1 MKSILI
7 VSNSIEYA
15 DFDIRRDVDTV
26 SFCEMTPMAVAPIIK
41 TRSGETITCN
51 LVDAMEYCFKEDYP
65 SAISIGYINN
75 VDDVYKL
82 MDELDEHPSVPCV
95 FRPRLITDD
104 GDLMVSE
111 EVYNSLMTKILP
123 RVKLLVINK
132 LEAELVAGFECFD
145 VSALKRAMKK
155 IYNFCSCSVLVKPSS
170 VSADFMMFNGK
181 EFFGFGAMQ
190 LNVKS
195 LEFTKVIH
203 SLGTACAC
211 ALGSGADMYDAVC
224 AGIEVYLEGSDV
236 PRNVASAP
244 KTEAEAPVSTPAPQV
259 TSSANT
265 QTTSLV
271 SPVKSLRD
279 KARSLEEKY
288 AINSSMNN
296 EPADEHKRKVVLD
309 LMQAAATEKEK
320 QEQKEKE
327 LESKNEDALDTLR
340 SMGKKLSS
348 M

>member
-1 MKSILI
+1 MKSILV

-41 TRSGETITCN
+41 TREGETITCDI
-51 LVDAMEYCFKEDYP
+51 VDAMEYCFKEDYP

-75 VDDVYKL
+75 VDDIYKL

-95 FRPRLITDD
+95 LRPRLITDD
-104 GDLMVSE
+104 GDLMVNE
-111 EVYNSLMTKILP
+111 EVYNNVMTKILP

-132 LEAELVAGFECFD
+132 LEAELIAGFECFD
-145 VSALKRAMKK
+145 LPALKRAMKK
-155 IYNFCSCSVLVKPSS
+155 IYNFCSCSVLIKPSS
-170 VSADFMMFNGK
+170 VCQNFILFNGI
-181 EFFGFGAMQ
+181 EFTEFGPMQ
-190 LNVKS
+190 LNVRS
-195 LEFTKVIH
+195 LNYTKVIH

-211 ALGSGADMYDAVC
+211 ALGSGATMQDAVC

-236 PRNVASAP
+236 PRNVAVP
-244 KTEAEAPVSTPAPQV
+244 KTQEVAATPAPQV
-259 TSSANT
+259 PASANT

-279 KARSLEEKY
+279 RARSLEEKY
-288 AINSSMNN
+288 SINTSLKTT
-296 EPADEHKRKVVLD
+296 PAEEHQRTVVLD

-327 LESKNEDALDTLR
+327 IESKKEDALDALR
-340 SMGKKLSS
+340 NMGKRLSS